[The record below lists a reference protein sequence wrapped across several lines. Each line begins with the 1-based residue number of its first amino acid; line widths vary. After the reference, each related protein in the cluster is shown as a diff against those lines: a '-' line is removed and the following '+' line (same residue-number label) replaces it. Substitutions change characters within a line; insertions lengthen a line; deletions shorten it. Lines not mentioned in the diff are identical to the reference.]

1 MARTRLGPRFPRE
14 LMVYDEKRHRS
25 MERFTYFSDIE
36 EHYQRRRGSI
46 LPTSPVDWCLMETW
60 KEAGIPL
67 EAVLRGIDAAFDKYD
82 RRSKKTRK
90 VNSLAY
96 CQQEVLSA
104 VEDLK
109 EAAIGST
116 RDPNATSI
124 PNDDI
129 VRYFERNAQQ
139 LVVCKHPAAALV
151 ALTGEQAATLRELAA
166 QLATNETPAELEELE
181 RRMTVMEE
189 KLFAALWS
197 HASDDELMEARAQA
211 ERELAPYRGKMSG
224 PQIDQLLRQYGN
236 KQLLERHNLP
246 RLSLFY
252 L

>member
-1 MARTRLGPRFPRE
+1 
-14 LMVYDEKRHRS
+14 

-46 LPTSPVDWCLMETW
+46 LPCSPVDWCLMETW

-82 RRSKKTRK
+82 RRAKKTRK

-116 RDPNATSI
+116 RDPSATSI
-124 PNDDI
+124 PNADI
-129 VRYFERNAQQ
+129 ARYFERSAQQ
-139 LVVCKHPAAALV
+139 LAACKHPAAALL
-151 ALTGEQAATLRELAA
+151 AMTSEQAATLRELAA
-166 QLATNETPAELEELE
+166 KLQASETPADLEDLE
-181 RRMTVMEE
+181 RRMTIMEE

-197 HASDDELMEARAQA
+197 HASDDELMDARAQA

-224 PQIDQLLRQYGN
+224 PQIEQLLRQYGN

>member
-1 MARTRLGPRFPRE
+1 
-14 LMVYDEKRHRS
+14 

-46 LPTSPVDWCLMETW
+46 LPCSPVDWCLMETW
-60 KEAGIPL
+60 KEGGIPL

-82 RRSKKTRK
+82 RRAKKTRK

-116 RDPNATSI
+116 RDPAATSI
-124 PNDDI
+124 PNADI
-129 VRYFERNAQQ
+129 ARYFERNAQQ
-139 LVVCKHPAAALV
+139 LAACKHPAAALL
-151 ALTGEQAATLRELAA
+151 ALTSEQAATLRELAA
-166 QLATNETPAELEELE
+166 VLQASQTPAELEDLE
-181 RRMTVMEE
+181 RRMTIMEE

-197 HASDDELMEARAQA
+197 HASDDELMEARTQA

>member
-1 MARTRLGPRFPRE
+1 
-14 LMVYDEKRHRS
+14 
-25 MERFTYFSDIE
+25 ME
-36 EHYQRRRGSI
+36 
-46 LPTSPVDWCLMETW
+46 VW

-82 RRSKKTRK
+82 RRVKKTRK

-96 CQQEVLSA
+96 CQQEVLAA
-104 VEDLK
+104 VEEMK

-116 RDPNATSI
+116 RDPGATSI
-124 PNDDI
+124 PNPE
-129 VRYFERNAQQ
+129 VARYFERNAQQ
-139 LVVCKHPAAALV
+139 LAGCKHPAPALLRLAA
-151 ALTGEQAATLRELAA
+151 EQAAILRELAA
-166 QLATNETPAELEELE
+166 EVEASGHPADLEALE
-181 RRMTVMEE
+181 RRMAIMEE

-197 HASDDELMEARAQA
+197 SAGDDELMEARAQA

-224 PQIDQLLRQYGN
+224 AQIDQLLRQYGN

>member
-1 MARTRLGPRFPRE
+1 
-14 LMVYDEKRHRS
+14 

-46 LPTSPVDWCLMETW
+46 LPSSPVDWCLMETW

-67 EAVLRGIDAAFDKYD
+67 EAVLRGIDEAFDKYD
-82 RRSKKTRK
+82 RRVKKTRK

-109 EAAIGST
+109 EAALGST
-116 RDPNATSI
+116 RDPSATSI
-124 PNDDI
+124 PNAD
-129 VRYFERNAQQ
+129 VAAYFERNAQK
-139 LVVCKHPAAALV
+139 LDACPHPDAAV
-151 ALTGEQAATLRELAA
+151 KALTAEQAATLRELAVGLHGNTHGSKSQGTGDA
-166 QLATNETPAELEELE
+166 VSETPADLEELE
-181 RRMTVMEE
+181 RRMTIMEE
-189 KLFAALWS
+189 KLYAALWS
-197 HASDDELMEARAQA
+197 HASDDELMEARGQA

-236 KQLLERHNLP
+236 KQLLERYHLP

>member
-1 MARTRLGPRFPRE
+1 
-14 LMVYDEKRHRS
+14 

-46 LPTSPVDWCLMETW
+46 LPSSPVDWCLMETW

-67 EAVLRGIDAAFDKYD
+67 EAVLRGIDAAFDKWE

-96 CQQEVLSA
+96 CQQEVLA
-104 VEDLK
+104 AMEELQ
-109 EAAIGST
+109 EAALGST
-116 RDPNATSI
+116 RDPSATSI
-124 PNDDI
+124 ANEDLA
-129 VRYFERNAQQ
+129 RYFERNAQQ
-139 LVVCKHPAAALV
+139 MEKTRHPSAEVRTLVD
-151 ALTGEQAATLRELAA
+151 EQAATLKEQA
-166 QLATNETPAELEELE
+166 AELVRIPLKPTTGLPGTPGLNGPPADLEALE

-197 HASDDELMEARAQA
+197 HASDEELMEARAQA
-211 ERELAPYRGKMSG
+211 ERELAPYRGKMSAA
-224 PQIDQLLRQYGN
+224 QIEQLLRQYGN
-236 KQLLERHNLP
+236 KRLLERHGLP

>member
-1 MARTRLGPRFPRE
+1 VE
-14 LMVYDEKRHRS
+14 H
-25 MERFTYFSDIE
+25 FTYFSEIE
-36 EHYQRRRGSI
+36 EHFQRRRGSI
-46 LPTSPVDWCLMETW
+46 LICSPLDWALMEVW
-60 KEAGIPL
+60 KEAGVPL

-82 RRSKKTRK
+82 RRVKKTRK

-96 CQQEVLSA
+96 CQQEVLAA
-104 VEDLK
+104 VEEMK
-109 EAAIGST
+109 EAATGST
-116 RDPNATSI
+116 RDPKATSI
-124 PNDDI
+124 ANAELA
-129 VRYFERNAQQ
+129 RYFERNAAQ
-139 LVVCKHPAAALV
+139 LEGCKHPAPAV
-151 ALTGEQAATLRELAA
+151 RALTAEQAATLRGLAA
-166 QLATNETPAELEELE
+166 ELTASENPANLEELE

-197 HASDDELMEARAQA
+197 HASDEELMQARAQA

-236 KQLLERHNLP
+236 KQLLERHGLP

>member
-1 MARTRLGPRFPRE
+1 
-14 LMVYDEKRHRS
+14 

-46 LPTSPVDWCLMETW
+46 LPCSPVDWCLMETW

-82 RRSKKTRK
+82 RRAKKTRK

-104 VEDLK
+104 VEDMK
-109 EAAIGST
+109 EAATGST

-124 PNDDI
+124 PNADI
-129 VRYFERNAQQ
+129 ARYFERNAQQ
-139 LVVCKHPAAALV
+139 LAACKHPAAALL
-151 ALTGEQAATLRELAA
+151 ALASEQAATLRELAA
-166 QLATNETPAELEELE
+166 QLQASQTPAELEELE
-181 RRMTVMEE
+181 RRMTIMEE

-197 HASDDELMEARAQA
+197 HASDDELMGARTQA
-211 ERELAPYRGKMSG
+211 ERELAPYRAKMSG

>member
-1 MARTRLGPRFPRE
+1 
-14 LMVYDEKRHRS
+14 

-46 LPTSPVDWCLMETW
+46 LPSSPVDWCLMETW

-82 RRSKKTRK
+82 RRAKKTRK

-104 VEDLK
+104 VEELK
-109 EAAIGST
+109 EAALGST
-116 RDPNATSI
+116 RDPGATSI
-124 PNDDI
+124 PNADI
-129 VRYFERNAQQ
+129 ARYFERNAQQ
-139 LVVCKHPAAALV
+139 LAACKHPAPAFL
-151 ALTGEQAATLRELAA
+151 ALTSEQAATLRELVS
-166 QLATNETPAELEELE
+166 QLQASTVPAELEELE
-181 RRMTVMEE
+181 RRMTVLEE
-189 KLFAALWS
+189 KLSAALWS
-197 HASDDELMEARAQA
+197 HASDEELLESRTQA

-224 PQIDQLLRQYGN
+224 PQIEQLLRQYGN
-236 KQLLERHNLP
+236 KQLRERHNLP

>member
-1 MARTRLGPRFPRE
+1 
-14 LMVYDEKRHRS
+14 MVYDEKRYPSVEH
-25 MERFTYFSDIE
+25 FTYFSEIE
-36 EHYQRRRGSI
+36 EHFQRRRGSI
-46 LPTSPVDWCLMETW
+46 LICSPLDWALMEVW

-82 RRSKKTRK
+82 RRARKTRK

-109 EAAIGST
+109 EAALGST

-124 PNDDI
+124 PNAE
-129 VRYFERNAQQ
+129 VAAYFERNALQ
-139 LVVCKHPAAALV
+139 LAGCEHTVSALL
-151 ALTGEQAATLRELAA
+151 ALTKEQAATLRELAA
-166 QLATNETPAELEELE
+166 QVRESEAPADLEELE
-181 RRMTVMEE
+181 RRMTIMEE
-189 KLFAALWS
+189 KLLAALWS
-197 HASDDELMEARAQA
+197 HASDDELMEARTQA

-236 KQLLERHNLP
+236 KQLLERYNLP

>member
-1 MARTRLGPRFPRE
+1 
-14 LMVYDEKRHRS
+14 

-46 LPTSPVDWCLMETW
+46 LPSSPVDWCLMETW

-67 EAVLRGIDAAFDKYD
+67 EAVLRGIDAAFDKWE
-82 RRSKKTRK
+82 RRAKKTRK

-96 CQQEVLSA
+96 CQQEVLA
-104 VEDLK
+104 AMEDLQ
-109 EAAIGST
+109 EAALGST
-116 RDPNATSI
+116 RDPSATSI
-124 PNDDI
+124 ANEDLA
-129 VRYFERNAQQ
+129 RYFERNAQQ
-139 LVVCKHPAAALV
+139 MEKTRHPSAEVRTLVD
-151 ALTGEQAATLRELAA
+151 GQAATLKELAA
-166 QLATNETPAELEELE
+166 EVAASERPADLEGLE

-197 HASDDELMEARAQA
+197 HASDEELLEARAQA
-211 ERELAPYRGKMSG
+211 ERELAPYRGKMSAA
-224 PQIDQLLRQYGN
+224 QIEQLLRQYGN
-236 KQLLERHNLP
+236 KRLLERHGLP

>member
-1 MARTRLGPRFPRE
+1 
-14 LMVYDEKRHRS
+14 

-46 LPTSPVDWCLMETW
+46 LPSSPVDWCLMETW

-67 EAVLRGIDAAFDKYD
+67 EAVLRGIDAAFDKWE
-82 RRSKKTRK
+82 RRAKKTRK

-96 CQQEVLSA
+96 CQQEVLTA
-104 VEDLK
+104 AEDLQ
-109 EAAIGST
+109 EAALGST
-116 RDPNATSI
+116 RDPSATSI
-124 PNDDI
+124 ANAELA
-129 VRYFERNAQQ
+129 RYFERNALQMESAQQ
-139 LVVCKHPAAALV
+139 KEKTRHSSVEV
-151 ALTGEQAATLRELAA
+151 RELVDA
-166 QLATNETPAELEELE
+166 QLATLLELATEVAASERPTDLEGLE

-197 HASDDELMEARAQA
+197 HASDEELMEARAQA
-211 ERELAPYRGKMSG
+211 ERELAPYRGKMSA
-224 PQIDQLLRQYGN
+224 PQIEQLLRQYGN
-236 KQLLERHNLP
+236 KQLLERHGLP

>member
-1 MARTRLGPRFPRE
+1 
-14 LMVYDEKRHRS
+14 

-46 LPTSPVDWCLMETW
+46 LPSSPVDWCLMETW

-82 RRSKKTRK
+82 RRAKKTRK

-104 VEDLK
+104 VEELK
-109 EAAIGST
+109 EAALGST
-116 RDPNATSI
+116 RDPGATSI
-124 PNDDI
+124 PNADI
-129 VRYFERNAQQ
+129 ARYFERNAQQ
-139 LVVCKHPAAALV
+139 LAACKHPAPALL
-151 ALTGEQAATLRELAA
+151 ALASAQAETLRELAS
-166 QLATNETPAELEELE
+166 QLQASPAPAELEELE
-181 RRMTVMEE
+181 RRLTVMEE
-189 KLFAALWS
+189 KLSAALWS
-197 HASDDELMEARAQA
+197 HASDEELLESRTQA

-224 PQIDQLLRQYGN
+224 PQIEQLLRQYGN